1 MTSRRTSVRPPLVG
15 LVAALLLTGCGPETG
30 LDLDLRAVPVT
41 VPRIITPAVQI
52 VPQAPAPPPVALPP
66 LPPVI
71 EFLPPLVPPAPGPV
85 PTLPPVPVE
94 ACPKA
99 GQFDVPDVPES
110 LTVDAPPAPGSTTY
124 TATGTFASGTAQG
137 PLAGPVTVTT
147 TALPSATTTT
157 GQQVESWKV
166 ERTSATS
173 TSVELYQLVRP
184 STAPGATASGVY
196 LVGLAWTDEVRG
208 DLVFQPVGDGLYVLP
223 NPVQL
228 AASGGV
234 QYVGSATDPDTL
246 TTLSLTRN
254 VTGRKRVDLCGEL
267 VETFTVELSGV
278 LTTPDGSRQVAWTQ
292 QLATAFGAAD
302 VEETLTLTDPSGG
315 FTWTRALKATEVPA
329 LPKAAS

>member
-1 MTSRRTSVRPPLVG
+1 M
-15 LVAALLLTGCGPETG
+15 
-30 LDLDLRAVPVT
+30 
-41 VPRIITPAVQI
+41 
-52 VPQAPAPPPVALPP
+52 
-66 LPPVI
+66 
-71 EFLPPLVPPAPGPV
+71 
-85 PTLPPVPVE
+85 
-94 ACPKA
+94 
-99 GQFDVPDVPES
+99 
-110 LTVDAPPAPGSTTY
+110 
-124 TATGTFASGTAQG
+124 
-137 PLAGPVTVTT
+137 
-147 TALPSATTTT
+147 T

-166 ERTSATS
+166 ERTAATS

-208 DLVFQPVGDGLYVLP
+208 DLVFQPVGDGLHVLP

-278 LTTPDGSRQVAWTQ
+278 LTTPDGSRQVVWTQ